1 MEIGIGKGIGKAFH
15 HYRWW
20 VANGNGDCER
30 ANGNGD
36 CERAND
42 NGDGD
47 IFICV
52 RELNKIN
59 IERGHFGKNAE
70 KLMPQIFAY

>member
-20 VANGNGDCER
+20 V